1 LERKDSDPE
10 NIDIYLATSK
20 KQENLIKALPLNK
33 MEEKPNIND
42 SIIKNNNI

>member
-10 NIDIYLATSK
+10 NIDICLATTK
-20 KQENLIKALPLNK
+20 KQENSIKALPLNK
-33 MEEKPNIND
+33 LEDKSNIND